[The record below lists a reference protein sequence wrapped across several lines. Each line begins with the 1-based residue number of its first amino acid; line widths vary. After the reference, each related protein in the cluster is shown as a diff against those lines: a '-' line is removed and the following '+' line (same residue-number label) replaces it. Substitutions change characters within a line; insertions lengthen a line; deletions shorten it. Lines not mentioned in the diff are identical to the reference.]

1 MCKSLVYI
9 WPEQRDRKEDYNN
22 GKNELLPKGIDKE
35 NNVAKANAIYETMAS
50 KYPSI
55 AGWVYNTAGNGAA
68 DAGLDDMSAQFYQKT
83 IDLLG
88 NKENRDADETGYLKQ
103 AYQLIGYYYWVTKN
117 DLEAAK
123 PYYQKLIVI
132 DPNDKNANAAL
143 NPAPAEG
150 ENK

>member
-1 MCKSLVYI
+1 
-9 WPEQRDRKEDYNN
+9 
-22 GKNELLPKGIDKE
+22 
-35 NNVAKANAIYETMAS
+35 
-50 KYPSI
+50 
-55 AGWVYNTAGNGAA
+55 
-68 DAGLDDMSAQFYQKT
+68 MSAQFYQKT